1 MILVTGATGFL
12 GSYLCKYLLQ
22 NNLPVRAIKRATSK
36 LDLLAGYAQKID
48 WVEADLL
55 DIVQLKD
62 AFEGVTH
69 VYHCAAMVS
78 FDPKKD
84 KEMYEVNFKGT
95 ANIVNLCLHYNIEKL
110 CYASSVA
117 AIGKATSNTPI
128 TEKVEWTES
137 KLNYQYAKT
146 KHLAELEVWRGIA
159 EGLNAVMVNPSMI
172 VGAGYWDTGTC
183 RMFKKLAG
191 GMRICPP
198 GANDFVDV
206 RDVAKIMIK
215 LMNSDIHSER
225 FIVSN
230 EKFNYLDLFNSIN
243 NHFDNK
249 PITKTTS
256 PLLAKFAYYADK
268 VRTALTNAEPL
279 ITKPTLDLI
288 NQSYHY
294 SNEKLLKAID
304 HTFYSK
310 EETITDTCKAY
321 LRSKEEGKDFGTIL

>member
-1 MILVTGATGFL
+1 M
-12 GSYLCKYLLQ
+12 
-22 NNLPVRAIKRATSK
+22 PVRAIKRATSK
-36 LDLLAGYAQKID
+36 LDLLEGYAQKID

-69 VYHCAAMVS
+69 VYHCAAKVS

-243 NHFDNK
+243 KQFGKK
-249 PITKTTS
+249 PITNTTS
-256 PLLAKFAYYADK
+256 PLLARFAYYADK

-288 NQSYHY
+288 NQSYYY

-310 EETITDTCKAY
+310 KETITDTCKAY